1 MYALLG
7 QATDIDQR
15 YRKAREQIDN
25 LKKQIKEKTSGQDDS
40 VLKTEAM
47 RKRRSHH
54 NEDSQKG
61 GLFELNPRASFRMR
75 RKLPGHFGKIY
86 ALHWADNSEDIVS
99 ASQDGKLLVWNTT
112 STNKKIAIPLR
123 SAWVMTCAYSPQRS
137 FVASGGLDNLCSVFN
152 IKDSVGWEVKQP
164 HRELQQHE
172 GILDIY

>member
-7 QATDIDQR
+7 AATDIDQK
-15 YRKAREQIDN
+15 YRKARDQIEN
-25 LKKQIKEKTSGQDDS
+25 LKRQIEEKTSGQDDS
-40 VLKTEAM
+40 VLKTEAQ
-47 RKRRSHH
+47 RRQYEGTYHK
-54 NEDSQKG
+54 EDPQGS
-61 GLFELNPRASFRMR
+61 GLFALNPRASFRLR

-152 IKDSVGWEVKQP
+152 INDSVGWEVKQP

-172 GILDIY
+172 GI